1 MKRLVTAGTLFVL
14 LAGCDGGRSGEQA
27 RKNFSQSF
35 PGGDIRQI
43 KLESIHGDVEVRPSA
58 DSQIHL
64 VVDAH
69 FEGHGAKELANGKF
83 VEIDVDNGVLR
94 IIEKGRLSNGKIFN
108 WSRTDRF
115 VDYTIEAPSN
125 IALSLSN
132 VSGEIE
138 VADARATAVLSTV
151 NGEIAVNARNASV
164 EANSVNGSIE
174 ANFSENFLG
183 AKLSTVNG
191 PVEITVPPDAT
202 FVCNVSQVN
211 GGFESNIPMRI
222 RRRGGINAV
231 VGSGTASHTL
241 EVSTVNGDVSLLRE
255 KGSAA
260 VETVVEKTTADDD
273 EVVMPELPP
282 LPDFH
287 GSGGGQP
294 PHPPAPPKPQVDL

>member
-1 MKRLVTAGTLFVL
+1 MKTLVTAGTFFIL

-27 RKNFSQSF
+27 RKNFSQSW
-35 PGGDIRQI
+35 PSDGIRQI
-43 KLESIHGDVEVRPSA
+43 ELESVNGDVEVRPSSDA
-58 DSQIHL
+58 QIRL

-69 FEGHGAKELANGKF
+69 FEGQGAKALAHGKF
-83 VEIDVDNGVLR
+83 LEIEVDNGVLR
-94 IIEKGRLSNGKIFN
+94 IVEKGRLRNGKIFN

-115 VDYTIEAPSN
+115 VDYTIETPSS
-125 IALSLSN
+125 IELSISN

-138 VADARATAVLSTV
+138 VTDARARTILQTV

-164 EANSVNGSIE
+164 EASSVNGSIE
-174 ANFSENFLG
+174 ANFSESFRG

-191 PVEITVPPDAT
+191 PVEITVPSDAT

-211 GGFESNIPMRI
+211 GGFESNIPMQI
-222 RRRGGINAV
+222 RRRGGIKAV

-255 KGSAA
+255 KGAAA
-260 VETVVEKTTADDD
+260 VEAVAQEKTTEVE

-287 GSGGGQP
+287 GGGSGPP
-294 PHPPAPPKPQVDL
+294 PHPPAPPKPSVEL